1 MKSIYLDVKASIE
14 NLQNIFKNADDK
26 DEKLKRFNQEAL
38 EVFQKLERESLKE
51 LESLKNNGEW
61 ENFTIAF
68 YGETGA
74 GKSTLIECLR
84 LFFKERSKVDQQER
98 FKRLYSNYQNNYQND
113 ERNKQAIL
121 NELHSLQDGA
131 IICDG
136 RSDFTLKTRSYSFQ
150 YNHQNFILLD
160 VPGIE
165 GSEKK
170 VIDQI
175 SNATQKAHAIF
186 YVTKTP
192 NPPQKGE
199 EGKRGTIEKI
209 QRQLDSQTEVWTIYN
224 KPINNPRALKD
235 GLINESEKESLKI
248 LNKEMKN
255 ILGEHYKGYKAV
267 SAQVA
272 FYGLSQA
279 LIPETDFDK
288 KKQKFL
294 EIFKAEELLY
304 QSHFK
309 PLAEFIVEEL
319 LKNSRAKIIQ
329 SNCNKALK
337 VVEELQKAIK
347 TTIEKRID
355 PGIKE
360 TQEHQQ
366 EARFNLDRSKE
377 KFISDLENSAARK
390 INQFKSDFRIEMHE
404 RIERGIG
411 NNECKEIFDNE
422 LKQRETKLVED
433 IERRFKE
440 CRERFDE
447 QIKEDIERF
456 KERIKDSL
464 KMLERIG
471 IDSGNFD
478 FNADFNIDNG
488 IDGFALGASIGGLVL
503 LLLTPVVG
511 EFALIA
517 GLGLAFVGIGKSI
530 WGFFDSDYK
539 KSQQRKEVDKNLDK
553 ACEKIAENVKSRIES
568 YKKGAL
574 GMIEELNAGFNEL
587 VNHYERM
594 KRQLEEAHEKLGYI
608 SNSIHLTISKQGACN
623 EK

>member
-1 MKSIYLDVKASIE
+1 MKSIYLGVEKSIKD
-14 NLQNIFKNADDK
+14 LQSIFKNTDDK

-51 LESLKNNGEW
+51 LESLKNNEEW

-84 LFFKERSKVDQQER
+84 MFFKEQSKVDQQER

-131 IICDG
+131 IIGDG
-136 RSDFTLKTRSYSFQ
+136 RSDFTLKTQFYSFQ

-199 EGKRGTIEKI
+199 ERKRGTIEKI
-209 QRQLDSQTEVWTIYN
+209 QKQLDSQTEVWTIFN
-224 KPINNPRALKD
+224 KPITSPRALKD
-235 GLINESEKESLKI
+235 GLINDSEKESLKI
-248 LNKEMKN
+248 LNKEMKGV
-255 ILGEHYKGYKAV
+255 LGEHYKGYKAV
-267 SAQVA
+267 SAQAA
-272 FYGLSQA
+272 FYGLAQA
-279 LIPETDFDK
+279 LIPETDFDE

-294 EIFKAEELLY
+294 EIFKVEELLLY
-304 QSHFK
+304 KSHFK
-309 PLAEFIVEEL
+309 PLVEFIAEEL
-319 LKNSRAKIIQ
+319 LKNSRAKIIE

-347 TTIEKRID
+347 TTIEKQID

-366 EARFNLDRSKE
+366 EARFNLDRSTE

-390 INQFKSDFRIEMHE
+390 INQFESDFRKEMHE

-411 NNECKEIFDNE
+411 NNECKEIFNNE
-422 LKQRETKLVED
+422 LIQRETEW
-433 IERRFKE
+433 IENIKQRFKE
-440 CRERFDE
+440 CAERFDK
-447 QIKEDIERF
+447 QIKEYIEQLE
-456 KERIKDSL
+456 ERIKDSL
-464 KMLERIG
+464 AMLERIS
-471 IDSGNFD
+471 IDSGNFNTN
-478 FNADFNIDNG
+478 FNTDFNIDNG
-488 IDGFALGASIGGLVL
+488 IDGFALGASIGGLAL
-503 LLLTPVVG
+503 LGIANFWNPIGWVEIG
-511 EFALIA
+511 IA
-517 GLGLAFVGIGKSI
+517 GIVALVGVVKGLWNVFNPN
-530 WGFFDSDYK
+530 YK
-539 KSQQRKEVDKNLDK
+539 KSQQRKKVDEKLDE
-553 ACEKIAENVKSRIES
+553 ACEKIAQDVESRIES
-568 YKKGAL
+568 VKKDIWEK
-574 GMIEELNAGFNEL
+574 IEELKAEL
-587 VNHYERM
+587 NGPVENYEYKKERLKEAD
-594 KRQLEEAHEKLGYI
+594 KRLGYI
-608 SNSIHLTISKQGACN
+608 SNDIKARSMQ
-623 EK
+623 